1 MAVADR
7 WHLSRGQTGQMVCRE
22 HGLALSPQHGQGDR
36 WQARWRDEGGVQRK
50 QNFSRKTDAERHLA
64 SVKVASYAAST

>member
-7 WHLSRGQTGQMVCRE
+7 WHLSRGQTGQVVCRE

-36 WQARWRDEGGVQRK
+36 WQDGGVTRAACSA
-50 QNFSRKTDAERHLA
+50 SRTSPARPTPSGTLLP
-64 SVKVASYAAST
+64 SRWTSYAAST